1 MGTETKIKSLKGTRV
16 TLADQRSREA
26 PPDTTAHEDI
36 GTAGEDAAAV
46 LAHELRGPLAVV
58 NGYLDVLRRAE
69 DQETREYALGAAQ
82 RAIGRMDALIDDVLE
97 SASRSRADD
106 AALERI
112 DPVVVV
118 RTLLDDVPSYRR
130 RVEFSSSCR
139 SRVRARALTLS
150 RALSN
155 VLDNALKFSP
165 AATTV
170 HVMLVDEDG
179 TVRFIIDDEGPGIPS
194 DEVLRLR
201 RRFERL
207 DRDAAVPGYGMGLGI
222 AVELVEALDG
232 EVVLGNR
239 PDGKGARVEL
249 SLPVAVED
257 QAPTGNNG

>member
-1 MGTETKIKSLKGTRV
+1 MGTETQIKSLKGTRV
-16 TLADQRSREA
+16 TLADQRSKEA
-26 PPDTTAHEDI
+26 PPDTTAHGDI
-36 GTAGEDAAAV
+36 GTGGGDDAAV

-97 SASRSRADD
+97 SASGSRAGNGD
-106 AALERI
+106 LETI
-112 DPVVVV
+112 DPVAVV
-118 RTLLDDVPSYRR
+118 RTLLDDVPSYRG

-139 SRVRARALTLS
+139 SRVRARALSLS

-165 AATTV
+165 EASTV
-170 HVMLVDEDG
+170 HIMLVDEDA
-179 TVRFIIDDEGPGIPS
+179 TVRLIIDDEGPGLPS

-222 AVELVEALDG
+222 AVELVEAMDG

-249 SLPVAVED
+249 AMPVAIED
-257 QAPTGNNG
+257 EGASRP

>member
-1 MGTETKIKSLKGTRV
+1 MRV
-16 TLADQRSREA
+16 TLTDQQASVV

-36 GTAGEDAAAV
+36 GTGGDDAAAV

-97 SASRSRADD
+97 SASGSRAGE
-106 AALERI
+106 AALETI

-170 HVMLVDEDG
+170 HVMLVDEDAA
-179 TVRFIIDDEGPGIPS
+179 VRFIIDDEGPGIPS

-222 AVELVEALDG
+222 AVEIVEALDG

-249 SLPVAVED
+249 SLPVAAED
-257 QAPTGNNG
+257 EAPTGVSG